1 MIKISPAKYSTGPS
15 PYKFVLLAI
24 VSRCMFPLSCP
35 FHITFFI
42 SPTIFTSLVV
52 CCALV
57 VQLVKVKIV
66 SPKSV
71 ALKFIFIIYFLLFL
85 CRSTMRHNVLAL
97 GAVADFGAQNCQ
109 YTTKVDAR
117 QNVQLTTEP
126 AIEPNACCK
135 LAFCPP
141 SLSSCCISVF
151 LLSFY
156 LLRFMS

>member
-1 MIKISPAKYSTGPS
+1 MIRISPAKYSTGPS

-24 VSRCMFPLSCP
+24 VSRFIFPLSCP

-42 SPTIFTSLVV
+42 SPTIFTSFVV

-85 CRSTMRHNVLAL
+85 CRSTMRHNLFISPTLWRISTQFWAAL
-97 GAVADFGAQNCQ
+97 RHKRGVYFFPQD
-109 YTTKVDAR
+109 TV
-117 QNVQLTTEP
+117 
-126 AIEPNACCK
+126 
-135 LAFCPP
+135 
-141 SLSSCCISVF
+141 SCLQGVKGD
-151 LLSFY
+151 
-156 LLRFMS
+156 R